1 MQTPN
6 FNQPAA
12 PDNESPA
19 PRHKTHN
26 NMYTQIEKRLELAEL
41 LLQVLEN
48 PAENRVIVETQLPNL
63 EAPWEEDDHIYYMID
78 KSDGDIQQQ
87 IAEDGSTTIIKEAE
101 IYDDW
106 QVSSNTGS
114 AAEFPSAND
123 VLNFFDRL
131 AARTPI
137 EAHVESF

>member
-1 MQTPN
+1 
-6 FNQPAA
+6 
-12 PDNESPA
+12 
-19 PRHKTHN
+19 
-26 NMYTQIEKRLELAEL
+26 MYTQIEKRLELAEL

-78 KSDGDIQQQ
+78 KSDGDERSQ
-87 IAEDGSTTIIKEAE
+87 ISEDGTTTVIKEAE

-106 QVSSNTGS
+106 KVSSNTGC

-131 AARTPI
+131 AARTPV

>member
-1 MQTPN
+1 
-6 FNQPAA
+6 
-12 PDNESPA
+12 
-19 PRHKTHN
+19 
-26 NMYTQIEKRLELAEL
+26 MYTQTEKRLELAEL

-63 EAPWEEDDHIYYMID
+63 DSPWEEDTHIYYMID
-78 KSDGDIQQQ
+78 KSDGDNQSVKN
-87 IAEDGSTTIIKEAE
+87 EDGTFTEIKRAI
-101 IYDDW
+101 IYDCW
-106 QVSSNTGS
+106 QVSDSAGS
-114 AAEFPSAND
+114 SAEFPSASD

>member
-1 MQTPN
+1 
-6 FNQPAA
+6 
-12 PDNESPA
+12 
-19 PRHKTHN
+19 
-26 NMYTQIEKRLELAEL
+26 MYTQIEKRLELAEL

-63 EAPWEEDDHIYYMID
+63 GTPWDDHVYYMID
-78 KSDGDIQQQ
+78 KSDGDERSQ
-87 IAEDGSTTIIKEAE
+87 ISECGTTTVVKEAE

-106 QVSSNTGS
+106 QVSSNTGC
-114 AAEFPSAND
+114 AAKFPSAND

>member
-1 MQTPN
+1 MQTRN

-63 EAPWEEDDHIYYMID
+63 EAPWEEDDHVYYMID
-78 KSDGDIQQQ
+78 KSDGDERSQ
-87 IAEDGSTTIIKEAE
+87 ISEDGTTTVIKEAE
-101 IYDDW
+101 IYNDW
-106 QVSSNTGS
+106 KVSSNTGS
-114 AAEFPSAND
+114 FSTFPSASD
-123 VLNFFDRL
+123 ILNFFDRL

>member
-1 MQTPN
+1 
-6 FNQPAA
+6 
-12 PDNESPA
+12 
-19 PRHKTHN
+19 
-26 NMYTQIEKRLELAEL
+26 MYTQIEKRLELAEL

-63 EAPWEEDDHIYYMID
+63 EAPWEEDDHVCYMID

-87 IAEDGSTTIIKEAE
+87 VAEDGTITSVKEAT
-101 IYDDW
+101 IYDVW

-114 AAEFPSAND
+114 AAEFTSASE

-137 EAHVESF
+137 EAYVESF